1 MNMLEAVDNDLN
13 IPLER
18 HMAQRMHVAK
28 IANHIDVVDLEL
40 AGIKKSIANHT
51 LKRKNSVLV

>member
-1 MNMLEAVDNDLN
+1 MNMLEAVDNHLN

-28 IANHIDVVDLEL
+28 IANHIDVVDLKPTESR
-40 AGIKKSIANHT
+40 IQ
-51 LKRKNSVLV
+51 